1 MKDLHIVPFSHLDL
15 HGLGQREE
23 CLSRGGYI
31 LSRALDLME
40 QHPEFRFLLEQGVFV
55 EDYLTCHPERRDLFA
70 RRVKEGRIEV
80 GPTWTGIPQ
89 NLQIGE
95 DLVRNLLYGQRYLK
109 EAFGVRGRTAHL
121 SDLPGYT
128 PQYPQIARQCG
139 VEQVVWTRC
148 GPKEGGLFRWRGAD
162 GTEAL
167 TWHASGEALWG
178 LVAGRYDVMRS
189 RTLARE
195 IAQAAERNAA
205 PMMMHWGEALT
216 APSEE
221 FYKKLLAWCGTQGFR
236 PVITTPGAY
245 FDAVP
250 PAEAPPALE
259 GEVPSARPSTE
270 PLFPGVVPLNV
281 AAVHRLTTAEKLATA
296 AWLLA
301 GAAYPAGQIRE
312 AWLRALEAM
321 EHNDGGA
328 GGEDTEARKA
338 RGQQAVVWWAEDL
351 IRSATRAM
359 AERVALRAESPSAL
373 PIVVFNPTSWTRTD
387 IVTAH
392 LSFYGPESPSEAPF
406 DMYKIVDAEGRN
418 VPFQDLFVQRVSTT
432 EAALTFIA
440 EGVPPDGYAAFYLVP
455 ATTETASLLRIEAP
469 GMMAPGEEAPA
480 FVLRDVQASVSIPYR
495 GIRTGRTFSNDFYDL
510 TVDEVT
516 GRVSVRDRR
525 LGQVVLDGVCV
536 RGAEESL
543 DRGRFQYDLTGRVF
557 EVSVSRVDLVESGE
571 VRATALIEGR
581 LLGSP
586 VEQRFTLYRG
596 LDRIDVEVRL
606 RWRDEQPVRVQAA
619 FPTGIDGPCVCYG
632 TPYGA
637 NAFGRTMPGC
647 GPGRDDEMDREMWER
662 QRECQGW
669 VSADG
674 DGWGVVIA
682 SDRRAFEV
690 EGGTLRGDL
699 LRSIPAEVSQDY
711 RLVWRRYPPEVVAR
725 YSLRSYAGDWR
736 SARAWRDGWALNN
749 PLVGQGVSDTAT
761 PKSLPARMSFC
772 GIAGEG
778 VLIPVFKR
786 AEDGEG
792 VVLRAFEPAGE
803 AQEGALRLCREMGE
817 VRETNMLEEKVGG
830 ADPGRV
836 RFRPFEIKTLRIR
849 I

>member
-1 MKDLHIVPFSHLDL
+1 MIKDLHIVPFSHLDL

-23 CLSRGGYI
+23 SLSRGGYI
-31 LSRALDLME
+31 LSKVLDLME
-40 QHPEFRFLLEQGVFV
+40 RHPEFRFLLEHAVFV
-55 EDYLTCHPERRDLFA
+55 EDYLTCHPERRDRVVRL
-70 RRVKEGRIEV
+70 VKEGRIEV
-80 GPTWTGIPQ
+80 GATWTGLPQ

-109 EAFGVRGRTAHL
+109 EVFGIRGRTDHL

-128 PQYPQIARQCG
+128 PQYPQIARGCG
-139 VEQVVWTRC
+139 VAQVVWAGY
-148 GPKEGGLFRWRGAD
+148 GPKAWGLFRWRGAD

-167 TWHASGEALWG
+167 TGCAGGGVLWG
-178 LVAGRYDVMRS
+178 LVAGHYDVMRS
-189 RTLARE
+189 RALARE
-195 IAQAAERNAA
+195 IAQAVERGPTMAL
-205 PMMMHWGEALT
+205 WGEALT

-221 FYKKLLAWCGTQGFR
+221 RYEKLLAWCGAQGFR

-245 FDAVP
+245 FDGVP
-250 PAEAPPALE
+250 PAEALPALE
-259 GEVPSARPSTE
+259 GEVPSARPSVE
-270 PLFPGVVPLNV
+270 PLFPGLLPLNV
-281 AAVHRLTTAEKLATA
+281 AVVHRLTTAEKLATA
-296 AWLLA
+296 AWVLA
-301 GAAYPAGQIRE
+301 GRAYPAERIRE
-312 AWLRALEAM
+312 AWLRTLEAM
-321 EHNDGGA
+321 ERHDGGT
-328 GGEDTEARKA
+328 GGEDTEVRKT
-338 RGQQAVVWWAEDL
+338 RTQQAILGWAEDL

-359 AERVALRAESPSAL
+359 AERVALRAESPAAL
-373 PIVVFNPTSWTRTD
+373 PVVVFNPTSWTRTD
-387 IVTAH
+387 AVTAH
-392 LSFYGPESPSEAPF
+392 LSFYGPEDPAEAQF
-406 DMYKIVDAEGRN
+406 DMYKIVDSEGRN
-418 VPFQDLFVQRVSTT
+418 VPFQELSVQRIAAR

-455 ATTETASLLRIEAP
+455 ATTDTASLLRIEAP
-469 GMMAPGEEAPA
+469 GMMAPGEEAPE
-480 FVLRDVQASVSIPYR
+480 FVIRDVQSSVSVPYR

-525 LGQVVLDGVCV
+525 LGRTVLDGVCV
-536 RGAEESL
+536 RGVEESL
-543 DRGRFQYDLTGRVF
+543 DRGRFQYDLTGRGF

-571 VRATALIEGR
+571 VRATVLIEGR

-596 LDRIDVEVRL
+596 LDRIDVEIRL
-606 RWRDEQPVRVQAA
+606 RWRDEQPVRVQVA
-619 FPTGIDGPCVCYG
+619 FPTGMGAPRVCYG

-637 NAFGRTMPGC
+637 NAFERTMPGC
-647 GPGRDDEMDREMWER
+647 GPDGDDEMDREVWGR

-690 EGGTLRGDL
+690 EGGVLRGDL
-699 LRSIPAEVSQDY
+699 LRSIPAEASQDY

-725 YSLRSYAGDWR
+725 YSLRSYAGDWQ

-749 PLVGQGVSDTAT
+749 PLVSQGVNDTAT
-761 PKSLPARMSFC
+761 PKTLPARMRFC
-772 GIAGEG
+772 GISGEG
-778 VLIPVFKR
+778 VLIPVFKQ

-803 AQEGALRLCREMGE
+803 AQEGALHLCREMGE
-817 VRETNMLEEKVGG
+817 VRETNMLEEKVG
-830 ADPGRV
+830 DVDRDRV
-836 RFRPFEIKTLRIR
+836 RFRPFEIKTLRIQ